1 MATFQYYDLGQRA
14 RGSIVVVTL
23 LGNPANVRLLD
34 TANFNRYRE
43 SLEHEYAGGLARQS
57 PVRLE
62 VPSTGHW
69 HLVVD
74 LIGLSGTT
82 RTTVEI
88 LPSAPRAASP
98 VPSPAAAATTLPEP
112 GATATPAPPVPAPPA
127 PAPAIPAPAAPAP
140 GAPGPI
146 ARIAENVSAVAPAA
160 PAIPKA
166 YDVFIAHAS
175 EDKDDV
181 VRALAQALREQRLAV
196 WYDEFELR
204 LGDNLRRKID
214 AGLVSSRFGIVVLSP
229 AFLAKPWAHQEL
241 DGLVTRELAGERQII
256 LPIWHRLER
265 EELAAFS
272 SSLADAIALRTQDTT
287 LAQIA
292 SAITDVLDSHSP

>member
-34 TANFNRYRE
+34 TANFNRYRA

-88 LPSAPRAASP
+88 LPSAPGAASP

-112 GATATPAPPVPAPPA
+112 AATATPAPPAPG
-127 PAPAIPAPAAPAP
+127 P

-146 ARIAENVSAVAPAA
+146 ARIAENLSAVAPAA